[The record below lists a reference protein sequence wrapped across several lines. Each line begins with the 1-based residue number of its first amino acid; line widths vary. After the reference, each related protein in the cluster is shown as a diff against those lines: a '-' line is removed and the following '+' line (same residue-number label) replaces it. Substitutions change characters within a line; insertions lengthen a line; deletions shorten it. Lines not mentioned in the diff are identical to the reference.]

1 MPPPRNALIEGVF
14 NFLGKI
20 FHRPLAGATHV
31 DICTNIQE
39 TSRILKEGATHV
51 DTGTN
56 IQETSRI
63 LKEDATHV
71 DINSPRPMGEGARS
85 AGEGTEINQ
94 ITHKK
99 HTSAAFTL
107 AEVLITLGIIG
118 VVAALTLPTLIAD
131 YQEKVLITAAKKG
144 YSTVTNAMN
153 QWNAKNGTIG
163 DYDAF
168 WLSQDNNFDLLKSL
182 SKELNVAQL
191 CNQSNIEKCGG
202 QYTVRQYKKLNDGL
216 GNTQTGSM
224 GISARA
230 LLSNGMLLWLGSEAK
245 NGACYH
251 TFWSYEKDSNG
262 AYIPDPSSPTG
273 YKGEEKPSYNCG
285 YIYFDTN
292 GKKSPNQIGRDVF
305 GITFSNAQGVN
316 STSDNIGNLN
326 YVLANDKLI
335 ETENYQHGKY

>member
-1 MPPPRNALIEGVF
+1 MPPPRNGYLLRIYKTIILTETDIR
-14 NFLGKI
+14 KI
-20 FHRPLAGATHV
+20 
-31 DICTNIQE
+31 I
-39 TSRILKEGATHV
+39 SK
-51 DTGTN
+51 
-56 IQETSRI
+56 
-63 LKEDATHV
+63 
-71 DINSPRPMGEGARS
+71 RS
-85 AGEGTEINQ
+85 SKQ
-94 ITHKK
+94 
-99 HTSAAFTL
+99 AFTL

-163 DYDAF
+163 NYEAF
-168 WLSQDNNFDLLKSL
+168 WTSKNNNFDLLESL

-191 CNQSNIEKCGG
+191 CSESNIEKCGG
-202 QYTVRQYKKLNDGL
+202 QYTVRQYKKLNDGFD
-216 GNTQTGSM
+216 NTQQAPIGTM
-224 GISARA
+224 ARA
-230 LLSNGMLLWLGSEAK
+230 LLSNGMLLWVRSEVQ

-273 YKGEEKPSYNCG
+273 YKGEEKTSDNCG

-305 GITFSNAQGVN
+305 GITFSNRGGVK
-316 STSDNIGNLN
+316 STTDNIGNLN